1 MYSTPFRKYG
11 VACSQPFL
19 PFQKICQ
26 WLKLSM
32 SSGDNDASFGF
43 PHATLPTF
51 ILHPARVKVCS
62 RKGPHHTQCLP
73 SLYLHSIS
81 SLVSYPEQAMG
92 LQTGT
97 GFQLHIFV
105 SQDAPVCS
113 QTQEKPKNVL
123 LSEGKCK
130 SLPYDTVPRHLLTI
144 HWPPLLLES

>member
-43 PHATLPTF
+43 PHAALPTF

-81 SLVSYPEQAMG
+81 SLVSYPKQAMG

-113 QTQEKPKNVL
+113 QTHRKSPRRYCYLKESAKACPTTLSLDTFL
-123 LSEGKCK
+123 LSTGLRF
-130 SLPYDTVPRHLLTI
+130 S
-144 HWPPLLLES
+144 